1 MSLDLSRLPSH
12 FHEITTGD
20 GSPTLSFQGP
30 EGPEAMHHA
39 GGALAE
45 TNYVYAPVLAANF
58 ARPQGSVLVSLGTG
72 LAYNEILAAT
82 FARDNPGHHFALHTF
97 EADEFLR
104 ASFALW
110 LQGRDDLA
118 LAPLYAKICAGFG
131 IRPAEVRE
139 IYTGAGSRANLIFEA
154 RLSRPEELP
163 QGVTGFLWDAFSRK
177 TSPELW
183 DEDFLAACF
192 GRADLEFCELATYAR
207 NGNLKRALARA
218 GFTVVDQKGFA
229 NKRSSTRA
237 YRGSG
242 ASGPRS

>member
-1 MSLDLSRLPSH
+1 MPLDLARLPAH

-20 GSPTLSFQGP
+20 GSPTLSFQSDA
-30 EGPEAMHHA
+30 GPEAMHHS
-39 GGALAE
+39 GGALSE
-45 TNYVYAPVLAANF
+45 TKYVYAPVLEANF
-58 ARPQGSVLVSLGTG
+58 ARTRGSVIVSLGTG

-82 FARDNPGHHFALHTF
+82 YARKYPEHLFALHTY
-97 EADEFLR
+97 ESDEFLR

-118 LAPLYAKICAGFG
+118 LAPLYARICAGFE
-131 IRPAEVRE
+131 IDVQDVRE
-139 IYTGAGSRANLIFEA
+139 IFTGASAKANLIFEE
-154 RLSRPEELP
+154 RLARPEDLP

-183 DEDFLAACF
+183 DEEFLVACF
-192 GRADLEFCELATYAR
+192 SRADREFCELSTYAR

-218 GFTVVDQKGFA
+218 GFQVVDQKGFA

-237 YRGSG
+237 SFSPG
-242 ASGPRS
+242 RS

>member
-1 MSLDLSRLPSH
+1 MGLDLSRLPAH

-30 EGPEAMHHA
+30 AGPEAMHHA

-45 TNYVYAPVLAANF
+45 TLYVYAPVLEACF
-58 ARPQGSVLVSLGTG
+58 GRPRGSVVVSLGTG
-72 LAYNEILAAT
+72 LAYNEILAARI
-82 FARDNPGHHFALHTF
+82 ARGHPDHRFQLHTY
-97 EADEFLR
+97 ESDEFLR

-110 LQGRDDLA
+110 LEGREDLA
-118 LAPLYAKICAGFG
+118 LAPVYAKICAGFG
-131 IRPAEVRE
+131 VGADEVRALYAGSHAALVFHARLADPAE
-139 IYTGAGSRANLIFEA
+139 
-154 RLSRPEELP
+154 LP
-163 QGVTGFLWDAFSRK
+163 AGVTGFLWDAFSRK

-183 DEDFLAACF
+183 DEDFLTACF
-192 GRADLEFCELATYAR
+192 GRADGEFCELATYAR

-237 YRGSG
+237 SR
-242 ASGPRS
+242 A